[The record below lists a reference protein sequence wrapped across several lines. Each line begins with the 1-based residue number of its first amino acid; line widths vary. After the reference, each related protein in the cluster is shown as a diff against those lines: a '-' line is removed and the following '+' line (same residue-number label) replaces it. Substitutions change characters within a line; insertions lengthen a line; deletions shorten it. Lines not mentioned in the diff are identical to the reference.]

1 MNLYTSILHTLGS
14 GATAF
19 IMARNLCDPQTRPN
33 TLASLQLAESG
44 AVPFLETLQQR
55 AIQEGDQWL
64 AEKLARHAS
73 DERRHGQI
81 FAQALKRMGKEVIDP
96 KQLAQQNSQER
107 RSPFFD
113 AFFDG
118 YTREELKADNIDWA
132 VFMGSTYILELDAC
146 NDFFRMAR
154 VLGEKDAALK
164 KGIFSVAQ
172 DEKGHAAYLYEAMQR
187 RLSTPQVETLIDE
200 WRTRKI
206 NAVMAMVK
214 NYIEKG
220 TSQRSLVTEGTPN
233 QAEMELAS
241 VA

>member
-1 MNLYTSILHTLGS
+1 
-14 GATAF
+14 
-19 IMARNLCDPQTRPN
+19 MARNLCDPQTRPN

-55 AIQEGDQWL
+55 AIDEGDQWL

-96 KQLAQQNSQER
+96 KELAKQNSQER

-113 AFFDG
+113 AYFEG
-118 YTREELKADNIDWA
+118 YTTEELKGDNIDWT
-132 VFMGSTYILELDAC
+132 VFIGSTYILELDAC
-146 NDFFRMAR
+146 NDFSRMAR
-154 VLGEKDAALK
+154 VLDEKDAALK
-164 KGIFSVAQ
+164 KGILSVAQ

-187 RLSTPQVETLIDE
+187 RLSTAQVETLIDE

-233 QAEMELAS
+233 QADMELAS
-241 VA
+241 A

>member
-1 MNLYTSILHTLGS
+1 MNLFTNILHTLGS

-33 TLASLQLAESG
+33 TLAGFQLAESG

-55 AIQEGDQWL
+55 AMLEGDQWL
-64 AEKLARHAS
+64 AEKLAQHAS

-81 FAQALKRMGKEVIDP
+81 FAQALKRIGKQVIDP
-96 KQLAQQNSQER
+96 KDLATQSSSER

-113 AFFDG
+113 AYFNG
-118 YTREELKADNIDWA
+118 YTREELKGDNIDWL

-146 NDFFRMAR
+146 NDFTRMAR
-154 VLGEKDAALK
+154 VLDEKDAALK
-164 KGIFSVAQ
+164 KAIFSVAQ
-172 DEKGHAAYLYEAMQR
+172 DEKGHAAYLYDAMQR
-187 RLSTPQVETLIDE
+187 RLSTAQIETLIDE

-214 NYIEKG
+214 NYLEKG
-220 TSQRSLVTEGTPN
+220 TSNRSLVTEGTPN
-233 QAEMELAS
+233 QAEMELSS
-241 VA
+241 VI